1 MSERAPQHEQH
12 EKFEAKAETE
22 PRREAAP
29 EHQPRHEKELPP
41 VKELA
46 QNAKEEAVVG
56 KDLVGHEKHRP
67 AQSDMYVTKELKQ
80 QTWNRSMTRV
90 RKHLSVPS
98 KAFSKV
104 IHQPVVDS
112 VSRISE
118 KTVAR
123 PSGFLMGSVF
133 AFLGS
138 SVFLWIAR
146 HYGFAYNYLLF
157 FLFFVVGF
165 AVGLIVEALLRV
177 LHKSKA

>member
-1 MSERAPQHEQH
+1 MSEHLPHHEQH
-12 EKFEAKAETE
+12 EKFEAKPDTE

-29 EHQPRHEKELPP
+29 EHQPRHEKKLEP
-41 VKELA
+41 VEKLA
-46 QNAKEEAVVG
+46 QHAKEEAVVG
-56 KDLVGHEKHRP
+56 KDLVGHEKQRP
-67 AQSDMYVTKELKQ
+67 AQSDLYVTKELKQ

-90 RKHLSVPS
+90 RKHLSTPS

-112 VSRISE
+112 VSRVSE

-123 PSGFLMGSVF
+123 PSGFLMGSIF

-138 SVFLWIAR
+138 SVFLWVSR
-146 HYGFAYNYLLF
+146 HYGFTYNYLLF
-157 FLFFVVGF
+157 FLFFIVGF
-165 AVGLIVEALLRV
+165 AVGLLVEALLRV

>member
-1 MSERAPQHEQH
+1 MSEHLHKPEH
-12 EKFEAKAETE
+12 FEAKPDTE

-29 EHQPRHEKELPP
+29 EHQTSHGKKLEPVEK
-41 VKELA
+41 LA
-46 QNAKEEAVVG
+46 QKAKEEAVVG
-56 KDLVGHEKHRP
+56 KDLTGHEKQGP
-67 AQSDMYVTKELKQ
+67 SQSDFYVNQELKQ

-90 RKHLSVPS
+90 RKHLSAPS

-112 VSRISE
+112 VSRVSE

-123 PSGFLMGSVF
+123 PSGFLMGSIF
-133 AFLGS
+133 AFIGS
-138 SVFLWIAR
+138 SAFLWTAR

-165 AVGLIVEALLRV
+165 AVGLLVEALLRV